1 MRIYEVSGIDFD
13 TTWGNVVTAVNGAF
27 QDGLPLT
34 LAGKHESLDTLF
46 SLFVREVDIR
56 PEYSPKDGSV
66 KDRIDFAGDA
76 NGTYLG
82 RERVGPIVVFILR
95 VASF

>member
-27 QDGLPLT
+27 QDG
-34 LAGKHESLDTLF
+34 
-46 SLFVREVDIR
+46 
-56 PEYSPKDGSV
+56 SV

-82 RERVGPIVVFILR
+82 RESRPYSCFYTEGSQFLKLVIND
-95 VASF
+95 